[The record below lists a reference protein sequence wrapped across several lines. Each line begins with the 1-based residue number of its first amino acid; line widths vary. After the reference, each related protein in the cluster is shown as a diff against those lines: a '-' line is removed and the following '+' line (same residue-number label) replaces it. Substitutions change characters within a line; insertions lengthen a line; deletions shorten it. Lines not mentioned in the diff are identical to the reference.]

1 MAIKPVSA
9 SVKSVAVTIG
19 SSSSGTVKSDPV
31 KLGKFA
37 AIRSVEISSEEH
49 NPDRLIT
56 VRAGTHKL
64 LDAIE
69 DLQAYSTPT
78 IDDPEKAPR
87 IDQDGEIVLEV
98 YVPSGA
104 APATNKKYVAAIAFW
119 EVLEVAD

>member
-1 MAIKPVSA
+1 MRIKPVSA

-19 SSSSGTVKSDPV
+19 SSSSGTVKSDPL
-31 KLGKFA
+31 KLSKFA
-37 AIRSVEISSEEH
+37 AIRSVEFSSEEH
-49 NPDRLIT
+49 NPSRLVT

-69 DLQAYSTPT
+69 DLQAYSTPV

-87 IDQDGEIVLEV
+87 IDQDSEIVLEV

-104 APATNKKYVAAIAFW
+104 APATNKKYVAAIAYW